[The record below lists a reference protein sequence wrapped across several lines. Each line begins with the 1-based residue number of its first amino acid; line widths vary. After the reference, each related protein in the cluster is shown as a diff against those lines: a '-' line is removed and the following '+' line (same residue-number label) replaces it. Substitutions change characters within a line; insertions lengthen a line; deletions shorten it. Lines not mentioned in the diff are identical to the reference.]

1 MSIQSELSRISN
13 AKNDIANAIRSKDVN
28 VPENV
33 KVDKLS
39 EYTDNILSYDESKSI
54 MINNNNELIPIAY
67 SPDGDCSYTFS
78 IANYIIQ

>member
-39 EYTDNILSYDESKSI
+39 EYTDNILSYDESK
-54 MINNNNELIPIAY
+54 A
-67 SPDGDCSYTFS
+67 
-78 IANYIIQ
+78 